1 MENSPHRPVTGSA
14 QKPGQMSDHK
24 AHEFTNDALDAG
36 LIRALQEDG
45 RASIRELSDEF
56 GISRDFVSQRL
67 HHLIKHDGL
76 RIVAALDPVFAGHR
90 LLTHVRVS
98 VDGPAGPIAH
108 ELAERPEPVFVS
120 MVSGS
125 YPLVFES
132 RHANAD
138 ELHDLLARIRAL
150 PTVQKLQVTTYVKVL
165 KGFFVAGRRGEVA
178 LDELD
183 HELIAMLQD
192 DGRASFRTLSDAV
205 HLSPSSVRAR
215 VRKLIDAG
223 VIRVSALKSG
233 GLSRNRVAIGIGIT
247 ARGRV
252 EPIQKL
258 IMDSPAI
265 DFAARSHGDY
275 DFVATIIGTS
285 SANALETLEELR
297 TLPEISSL
305 ESWAHLD
312 IIKED
317 YARALGRFTG

>member
-1 MENSPHRPVTGSA
+1 MDT
-14 QKPGQMSDHK
+14 D
-24 AHEFTNDALDAG
+24 DALDAG

-45 RASIRELSDEF
+45 RASISDLADEF
-56 GISRDFVSQRL
+56 GISRDLVSQRL
-67 HHLIKHDGL
+67 HHLTSHEGL
-76 RIVAALDPVFAGHR
+76 RIVAAVDPVFAGHR

-98 VDGPAGPIAH
+98 VDGPADPIARK
-108 ELAERPEPVFVS
+108 LAELPDPVFVS

-125 YPLVFES
+125 HPLVFES

-138 ELHDLLARIRAL
+138 ELHDLLARVRAM

-165 KGFFVAGRRGEVA
+165 KGFFVAGRRGEVV

-192 DGRASFRTLSDAV
+192 DGRASFRSLSDAV
-205 HLSPSSVRAR
+205 HLSASSVRAR

-223 VIRVSALKSG
+223 VIRISALKSG

-247 ARGRV
+247 ARGDV
-252 EPIQKL
+252 EPITRL

-285 SANALETLEELR
+285 SANALDMLEKLR

-305 ESWAHLD
+305 ESWAHLN

-317 YARALGRFTG
+317 YARAIGQVMG

>member
-1 MENSPHRPVTGSA
+1 MENSPRRPAA
-14 QKPGQMSDHK
+14 QRPGHTRDHN
-24 AHEFTNDALDAG
+24 AHEFTGDELDAG

-45 RASIRELSDEF
+45 RASIRDLAEEF
-56 GISRDFVSQRL
+56 GSSRDFVSRRL
-67 HHLIKHDGL
+67 QHLTHHEGL
-76 RIVAALDPVFAGHR
+76 RIVAAVDPVFAGHR

-98 VDGPAGPIAH
+98 IDGPAGPIARN
-108 ELAERPEPVFVS
+108 LAELPEPVFVS
-120 MVSGS
+120 MVSGL

-132 RHANAD
+132 RHANAN
-138 ELHDLLARIRAL
+138 ELHDLLARVRAM
-150 PTVQKLQVTTYVKVL
+150 PSVQKLQVTTYVTVL

-183 HELIAMLQD
+183 HELIAMLQG

-205 HLSPSSVRAR
+205 HLSPSSARAR

-223 VIRVSALKSG
+223 VIRISALKSG

-247 ARGRV
+247 ARGDV
-252 EPIQKL
+252 EPIRRL

-275 DFVATIIGTS
+275 DFIATIIGTS

-297 TLPEISSL
+297 ALPEISSL
-305 ESWAHLD
+305 ESWAHLN

-317 YARALGRFTG
+317 YARAIGKVPG